1 MGDKFRMPELEIY
14 LITILAV
21 AFTVAYSIGSRYNY
35 KLQRKIWKTL
45 SEEIK
50 PYSQKVAFQSLGSS
64 GFKIAYKPAKDY
76 LKKLEIS
83 IVLMSREIPIYYFFA
98 KHMGKHDTIILKSN
112 FEVAPD
118 FSLEIVKKG
127 TKLHRELVKNP
138 NYIELQHEK
147 LSEYFFVASSNR
159 DKALEFLS
167 NKSIISEIIK
177 VGNEIDRLSIASEE
191 PHLLLS
197 CSMEENIIHQLL
209 NIASACGRSLEQ
221 IKGGM

>member
-1 MGDKFRMPELEIY
+1 MEIKVRMPELEIY
-14 LITILAV
+14 LITIFAV
-21 AFTVAYSIGSRYNY
+21 AFTAAYSIGSRYNY
-35 KLQRKIWKTL
+35 KLQRKIWKML

-50 PYSQKVAFQSLGSS
+50 PYSQKVAFQGLGSS
-64 GFKIAYKPAKDY
+64 GFKIAYKPAKGH

-83 IVLMSREIPIYYFFA
+83 IVLMSREIPIYYLLA

-112 FEVAPD
+112 FEVTPD

-127 TKLHRELVKNP
+127 TKLHKELVKNS
-138 NYIELQHEK
+138 NYVELQHEK

-167 NKSIISEIIK
+167 NKNVIKEIVK

-197 CSMEENIIHQLL
+197 CSMEENIIRQLL
-209 NIASACGRSLEQ
+209 NIASACGRNLEQ
-221 IKGGM
+221 IKGGI

>member
-1 MGDKFRMPELEIY
+1 MPELEIY

-35 KLQRKIWKTL
+35 KLQRKIWKML
-45 SEEIK
+45 SDEIK
-50 PYSQKVAFQSLGSS
+50 PYSKKVAFQSLGSS

-83 IVLMSREIPIYYFFA
+83 IVLMSREIPIYYLLA
-98 KHMGKHDTIILKSN
+98 KHIGKHDIIILKSN

-138 NYIELQHEK
+138 NYKELHYDR

-159 DKALEFLS
+159 DRALEFLS
-167 NKSIISEIIK
+167 NKNIIK
-177 VGNEIDRLSIASEE
+177 EIVEVGNEMDRLSIASEE

-197 CSMEENIIHQLL
+197 CSMGENVIHQLL